1 MLNRT
6 KGFQRAT
13 QQSFIFNQMPKLFIN
28 KLMVVALFLAFACS
42 SCLHYS
48 LKESSIPKEVK
59 TIRINYIENRARYV
73 NPQLGPQLTDKL
85 RQKIISQTNRTLIQG
100 DNADYDITG
109 TIVDYSFS
117 TSGISANKTST
128 NRLTV
133 TVHIKLINRIDDKKS
148 LEADVSR
155 SFDFDASL
163 SVQAAESQL
172 NESIIKN
179 LTDEIFNRLFSN
191 W

>member
-1 MLNRT
+1 MNKR
-6 KGFQRAT
+6 
-13 QQSFIFNQMPKLFIN
+13 FIIKYGNWLI
-28 KLMVVALFLAFACS
+28 VFLLVIVSS
-42 SCLHYS
+42 SCLHYT

-85 RQKIISQTNRTLIQG
+85 RQKITSQTNRTQIQG
-100 DNADYDITG
+100 DNADYDISG
-109 TIVDYSFS
+109 TIVDYSLS
-117 TSGISANKTST
+117 TSGIAANKSAT

-133 TVHIKLINRIDDKKS
+133 TVHIKLLNRLDEKKNID
-148 LEADVSR
+148 ADVSR
-155 SFDFDASL
+155 SFDFDANLSL
-163 SVQAAESQL
+163 QQAESQL

-179 LTDEIFNRLFSN
+179 LSDEIFNRIFSN